1 MSGARIARAYKPEI
15 EAMKNEDDRDRY
27 LSIYGQDELEFLLK
41 KSWNLLVNLRTFF
54 NAFLLQFVF
63 DSY

>member
-27 LSIYGQDELEFLLK
+27 LSIYGQDELEFSLK
-41 KSWNLLVNLRTFF
+41 NHGT
-54 NAFLLQFVF
+54 
-63 DSY
+63 